1 MDIPSK
7 KEGKNIQTKLR
18 LNKIKSSDLG
28 NSSSKFQNKRQ
39 KNRVAITI
47 NKRMKQSEKDTQKNI
62 EEKLKELDDPE
73 NEEEM
78 KVIYEKYKSKKEEV
92 RVPYDHEFL
101 NFRRDNSLERDRLIK
116 ERMQLRRKKNKNMMN
131 IAIQNQKIL
140 DFKFNKIELL

>member
-1 MDIPSK
+1 
-7 KEGKNIQTKLR
+7 
-18 LNKIKSSDLG
+18 
-28 NSSSKFQNKRQ
+28 
-39 KNRVAITI
+39 
-47 NKRMKQSEKDTQKNI
+47 MKQSEKDTQKNI